1 MMGSFGYHP
10 AIVESFPSV
19 RGAVIHASG
28 LVNGTSSPQLRSAY
42 EAEQKEVV
50 GQIGDTPLS
59 AIPSLEAW
67 RRTFS
72 SFGVKPTQYRNA
84 AEALLRRLTKHGD
97 IPSINSLVDMANMVS
112 IRYRLPVAVCDQ
124 RAVTGATTVRFATGE
139 ERFTDLG
146 SGETTSPEPGEVV
159 FVDDD
164 LLASARR
171 WCWRQSAESAAGPK
185 TEEAIFTIEGQHDGA
200 ESDVGNATG
209 DLVDLL
215 SVYQPQAQAT
225 HGFLS
230 PASPWFEW
238 ESS

>member
-1 MMGSFGYHP
+1 MMGGFGYHP
-10 AIVESFPSV
+10 DIIERFPSV
-19 RGAVIHASG
+19 RGSVIHATG
-28 LVNGTSSPQLRSAY
+28 LVNGTSSPVLRSAY

-72 SFGVKPTQYRNA
+72 SFGVKPTQYRSA
-84 AEALLRRLTKHGD
+84 AEALLRRLTKQGD

-124 RAVTGATTVRFATGE
+124 RAVTGVTTVRFATGD

-146 SGETTSPEPGEVV
+146 SGETTTPERGEVV

-171 WCWRQSAESAAGPK
+171 WCWRQSAESAARPT

-200 ESDVGNATG
+200 ESDVGKATA
-209 DLVDLL
+209 DLVEVL
-215 SVYQPQAQAT
+215 SVSQPKAQVT

-230 PASPWFEW
+230 PVSPWFEW
-238 ESS
+238 SST